1 MTMKEWH
8 SQEESEKCNHF
19 CFGQWPLKNPVRF
32 RMISKL
38 LVCFCK
44 ERIAHWNIWG
54 KWSQRYQ
61 WNK

>member
-8 SQEESEKCNHF
+8 SQEESEKCNHYY
-19 CFGQWPLKNPVRF
+19 FGQWSLKTPDRF
-32 RMISKL
+32 RMRSKL
-38 LVCFCK
+38 LVCLCK
-44 ERIAHWNIWG
+44 ERIAHWNIWE